1 MRTLPSLWCVAV
13 LSLAACGGNDYPSE
27 DNNNDD
33 PDPDAAPRVDADPN
47 APDAALPDADPNA
60 PDASGEDVTEP
71 VITFISPLS
80 GELRAGVVEIRI
92 QIDDDR
98 PEEELEVEGLVA
110 NVHPVV
116 FDQVSADEW
125 AVDFDTRQL
134 AGWVY
139 PTVVV
144 HATDV
149 AGNRAEQGLEFALDN
164 RPPQVSLD
172 PGYISYFND
181 NDGVCSDIF
190 DPVGFDAVDD
200 GETVAQLF
208 SLRARIDDQGNTGT
222 AAEVVYIPESQ
233 VDQNSAYLA
242 MLDDTTQAVVVD
254 LDGDGF
260 CDALNPE
267 LLPGAGAP
275 EPMVVVQLGAL
286 EPGGAVFYGPGT
298 LPPGCP
304 PGDDE
309 EYPDSLCDFAQ
320 STVWISDRFSTD
332 EPAIYSP
339 PTDDEAAC
347 GGLPVDMLA
356 AAISDGWM
364 CAAAVVADNLGN
376 VNVSPPLRVCVD
388 ANGNEDN
395 GCGEWGDIQVGP
407 DCTGTWDAA
416 NEVVNNDVPCDPR
429 YVFGDLEILRR

>member
-149 AGNRAEQGLEFALDN
+149 AGNRAEQGSSS
-164 RPPQVSLD
+164 RS
-172 PGYISYFND
+172 
-181 NDGVCSDIF
+181 
-190 DPVGFDAVDD
+190 
-200 GETVAQLF
+200 TT
-208 SLRARIDDQGNTGT
+208 AR
-222 AAEVVYIPESQ
+222 
-233 VDQNSAYLA
+233 
-242 MLDDTTQAVVVD
+242 
-254 LDGDGF
+254 
-260 CDALNPE
+260 
-267 LLPGAGAP
+267 
-275 EPMVVVQLGAL
+275 
-286 EPGGAVFYGPGT
+286 
-298 LPPGCP
+298 
-304 PGDDE
+304 
-309 EYPDSLCDFAQ
+309 
-320 STVWISDRFSTD
+320 
-332 EPAIYSP
+332 
-339 PTDDEAAC
+339 
-347 GGLPVDMLA
+347 
-356 AAISDGWM
+356 
-364 CAAAVVADNLGN
+364 
-376 VNVSPPLRVCVD
+376 
-388 ANGNEDN
+388 
-395 GCGEWGDIQVGP
+395 
-407 DCTGTWDAA
+407 
-416 NEVVNNDVPCDPR
+416 
-429 YVFGDLEILRR
+429 RR